1 MLVVVQARWT
11 RPWCWWTSRPRGT
24 AASASSP
31 SRTRRRWTECAR
43 STSTP
48 SRTRRWH
55 PHDPWRE
62 LLLTR
67 LLLLQVECKKAQPK
81 EVVQAANTAALL
93 GKRVILSNLGLL
105 PQLALGQ
112 GGAQSAAV
120 AAAGHPAVAAVGAA
134 GQQQPQLGHGAQLQA
149 ALQHQLAA
157 SAALGGYLL
166 YIFSRSIWRLSV
178 VWTFIH
184 CSPRRFARCKCK
196 YPDTRLTLVFA
207 GSYGKLLGGAGAGP
221 ASMSGHRYSPYPL
234 PSAAAGAGHQHGS
247 QLGAAGAAAGAAAG
261 GVQYTVASP
270 LMSQLSA
277 APPAV
282 LPTSAPSQQQQHL
295 DAVTAAAGAGVP
307 SHVAQTSQGR
317 IPNLKSSTVS
327 SDEYKEYI

>member
-1 MLVVVQARWT
+1 M
-11 RPWCWWTSRPRGT
+11 
-24 AASASSP
+24 
-31 SRTRRRWTECAR
+31 
-43 STSTP
+43 
-48 SRTRRWH
+48 
-55 PHDPWRE
+55 
-62 LLLTR
+62 
-67 LLLLQVECKKAQPK
+67 
-81 EVVQAANTAALL
+81 
-93 GKRVILSNLGLL
+93 
-105 PQLALGQ
+105 
-112 GGAQSAAV
+112 
-120 AAAGHPAVAAVGAA
+120 
-134 GQQQPQLGHGAQLQA
+134 
-149 ALQHQLAA
+149 
-157 SAALGGYLL
+157 
-166 YIFSRSIWRLSV
+166 
-178 VWTFIH
+178 
-184 CSPRRFARCKCK
+184 
-196 YPDTRLTLVFA
+196 FA

-327 SDEYKEYI
+327 SDEYKDYI